1 MSPPT
6 WASVGVAD
14 RGWRNDRGRISS
26 FRFPV
31 SGFRFQVSE
40 GRGKQTL
47 NAQRPTLNV
56 QFRKSFMLILILML
70 ILVLV
75 IVCVQISE
83 VPPSSGS
90 CRTSAWQ
97 AAILSYRIGKGFG
110 GSRARSCCST
120 LSALSISG
128 WAGESV
134 WTKIDSECLAPQF

>member
-1 MSPPT
+1 MT
-6 WASVGVAD
+6 VAEFPVSD
-14 RGWRNDRGRISS
+14 
-26 FRFPV
+26 FQFPV
-31 SGFRFQVSE
+31 SGFRGQGE
-40 GRGKQTL
+40 A

-56 QFRKSFMLILILML
+56 QFRKSFMLILML